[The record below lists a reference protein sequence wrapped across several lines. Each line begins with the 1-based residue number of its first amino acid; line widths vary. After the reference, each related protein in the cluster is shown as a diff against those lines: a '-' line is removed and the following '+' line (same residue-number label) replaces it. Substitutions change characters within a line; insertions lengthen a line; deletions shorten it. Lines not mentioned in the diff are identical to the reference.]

1 LNGRDRCLAA
11 LNLEEPDIVPIAE
24 INPGNFNP
32 EELKLDGLSVYPAT
46 PEKWGYSRRIDAYTF
61 IDEWGIKTRIIPETG
76 AIAYIDAPIKSPE
89 DLDRYEP
96 PDVDA
101 LSMKPIEEASRRVGR
116 KMLLISGIG
125 MEGTMSFQLMG
136 FNRFL
141 TSLYRE
147 PSFVEKVLDMVL
159 EFAIELGRKMASAGV
174 DAIWLGDDYAGI
186 KGLFLSPDMM
196 RRYVFPR
203 LRRIV
208 TALKREG
215 VYVIK
220 HTDGDVSLILK
231 DLIDAG
237 IDAINPIQPE
247 CMDIQ
252 EVKQKYRNMEIKYAF
267 GGT

>member
-1 LNGRDRCLAA
+1 
-11 LNLEEPDIVPIAE
+11 
-24 INPGNFNP
+24 
-32 EELKLDGLSVYPAT
+32 
-46 PEKWGYSRRIDAYTF
+46 
-61 IDEWGIKTRIIPETG
+61 
-76 AIAYIDAPIKSPE
+76 
-89 DLDRYEP
+89 
-96 PDVDA
+96 
-101 LSMKPIEEASRRVGR
+101 MKPIEETSRRVGR

-252 EVKQKYRNMEIKYAF
+252 EVKQKYGDKVCLWGNISCGNVLQRGTSEEVLQAVKSCIVNASPGGGHILSSSHSLHTGVKVENVLTMVKAARRYGKYPVKS
-267 GGT
+267 